1 MFYTESSSDHGSLG
15 QLFALLRCLLAAK
28 KPKKNMNACTNV
40 IFTVFK
46 GYVLA
51 YACKEL
57 GIENIDS
64 DISLPIPSSA
74 SNEEKLKF
82 IVGIGT
88 KVAHNCTLMEAPL
101 IGKTITESNDGKYN
115 YSRTLCHFASIAL
128 ELYDACHEG
137 DGIRVIRCWR
147 VMLPHFYATGHSKYA
162 LEAVKLQLQ
171 LKSLP
176 PRLVNQITWGRFINT
191 HGGLGHN
198 IPCDYHNEHI
208 NKLIKESI
216 NHMGANFSQKAMTK
230 IARSV
235 TYISNLS
242 NRLDQ
247 QCGIHPLS
255 SSHTTTNDS
264 ADVQRS

>member
-1 MFYTESSSDHGSLG
+1 
-15 QLFALLRCLLAAK
+15 
-28 KPKKNMNACTNV
+28 
-40 IFTVFK
+40 
-46 GYVLA
+46 
-51 YACKEL
+51 
-57 GIENIDS
+57 
-64 DISLPIPSSA
+64 
-74 SNEEKLKF
+74 
-82 IVGIGT
+82 
-88 KVAHNCTLMEAPL
+88 
-101 IGKTITESNDGKYN
+101 
-115 YSRTLCHFASIAL
+115 
-128 ELYDACHEG
+128 
-137 DGIRVIRCWR
+137 
-147 VMLPHFYATGHSKYA
+147 MLPHFYATGHSKYA

-176 PRLVNQITWGRFINT
+176 PRLVNQITWGWFVNT
-191 HGGLGHN
+191 RGGLGHN

-235 TYISNLS
+235 TYVSNLS

-264 ADVQRS
+264 ADVQKVISTVLKEKLEGGISDTEPYSSSDSN

>member
-15 QLFALLRCLLAAK
+15 QLFALLHRLLAAK
-28 KPKKNMNACTNV
+28 KPKKNMNACTDV

-64 DISLPIPSSA
+64 NISLPIPSSA

-101 IGKTITESNDGKYN
+101 IGNTITESNDRKYN
-115 YSRTLCHFASIAL
+115 YSRTLCHFASM
-128 ELYDACHEG
+128 ELYDAWHEG

-171 LKSLP
+171 LKSLS
-176 PRLVNQITWGRFINT
+176 PRLVNQITWGWFVNT
-191 HGGLGHN
+191 HGGLGNN

-208 NKLIKESI
+208 NKLTKELI

-230 IARSV
+230 I
-235 TYISNLS
+235 T
-242 NRLDQ
+242 
-247 QCGIHPLS
+247 
-255 SSHTTTNDS
+255 
-264 ADVQRS
+264 